1 MRLEKPAHL
10 QRGIGVATDEI
21 DEVPKLHRERLTA
34 VAHERYVDR
43 GVGPIGERLADL
55 LVRTMAVEGDIVS
68 KQVDLNKCRR
78 RGDRNRPHLA
88 VPRSTSRQRGHGAR
102 SEPERAIGDFSEAVV
117 ARPLL
122 GNDRGY
128 LLVQQVENQID
139 VVDQQV
145 VDHARSG
152 PGVVG

>member
-1 MRLEKPAHL
+1 MRRLLDLSGDPVRLEKPAHL

-117 ARPLL
+117 ARPLWETTEATSWSSRL
-122 GNDRGY
+122 RT
-128 LLVQQVENQID
+128 
-139 VVDQQV
+139 
-145 VDHARSG
+145 RSMSWISRS
-152 PGVVG
+152 